1 MYTHDP
7 PFQHRARARARD
19 TPEAPYGRYIWRPIA
34 HLAGSWF
41 SFLPTTYKYFSRG
54 TPNPKDPGF
63 GGFRPIPVLLVPSIW
78 PENACVMPNW
88 KSDLPGY
95 LARKIRFN
103 GFFELNQMVF
113 RTPQITYPRD
123 A

>member
-1 MYTHDP
+1 MPMVGYVSSSGKQPQT
-7 PFQHRARARARD
+7 
-19 TPEAPYGRYIWRPIA
+19 
-34 HLAGSWF
+34 
-41 SFLPTTYKYFSRG
+41 
-54 TPNPKDPGF
+54 
-63 GGFRPIPVLLVPSIW
+63 PIPVLLVPSIW

>member
-1 MYTHDP
+1 M
-7 PFQHRARARARD
+7 
-19 TPEAPYGRYIWRPIA
+19 
-34 HLAGSWF
+34 AGGGYNFCS
-41 SFLPTTYKYFSRG
+41 SGSR
-54 TPNPKDPGF
+54 NPKRPRFWGF
-63 GGFRPIPVLLVPSIW
+63 LAICVLLVPSIW
-78 PENACVMPNW
+78 PKNACVMPNW

-95 LARKIRFN
+95 LASKIRFN